1 MTTTMTAV
9 CAALLG
15 SLIVAA
21 PAHAD
26 ADSYIATLDV
36 MGVPYRNRSAA
47 IQFGEVICHSKFA
60 RASHSLVCPRPLLPS
75 KLSVFWAS
83 LVFGPRSSDLAKRG
97 LLQSTH
103 RSSTRASFQARASA
117 VAR

>member
-9 CAALLG
+9 RAALLG

-47 IQFGEVICHSKFA
+47 IQFGEVICHALEGGTPFDT
-60 RASHSLVCPRPLLPS
+60 LVTMTT
-75 KLSVFWAS
+75 
-83 LVFGPRSSDLAKRG
+83 SDG
-97 LLQSTH
+97 YYSTY
-103 RSSTRASFQARASA
+103 QARALIGAA
-117 VAR
+117 VGGLCPQEEASVPPE

>member
-47 IQFGEVICHSKFA
+47 IQFGEVICHALEGGTPFDT
-60 RASHSLVCPRPLLPS
+60 LVTMTTSDGYYCTYRP
-75 KLSVFWAS
+75 
-83 LVFGPRSSDLAKRG
+83 G
-97 LLQSTH
+97 H
-103 RSSTRASFQARASA
+103 
-117 VAR
+117 

>member
-21 PAHAD
+21 PARAD

-36 MGVPYRNRSAA
+36 MGVPYRIAPPQSNSAK
-47 IQFGEVICHSKFA
+47 S
-60 RASHSLVCPRPLLPS
+60 
-75 KLSVFWAS
+75 SVA
-83 LVFGPRSSDLAKRG
+83 
-97 LLQSTH
+97 H
-103 RSSTRASFQARASA
+103 
-117 VAR
+117 

>member
-1 MTTTMTAV
+1 MSTKVEMTTTMTAV

-36 MGVPYRNRSAA
+36 MGVPYRNRAAA
-47 IQFGEVICHSKFA
+47 IQFGEVIC
-60 RASHSLVCPRPLLPS
+60 RALEGGTAFSTLVNLTTSDGYYSTYQAKALIGAAVGGPCPQEQASVPS
-75 KLSVFWAS
+75 E
-83 LVFGPRSSDLAKRG
+83 
-97 LLQSTH
+97 
-103 RSSTRASFQARASA
+103 
-117 VAR
+117 